1 MCCKRRSGGAKGT
14 FLSLLA
20 LVFVALL
27 RADVIDE
34 SASLQN
40 VFDEALLDIYG
51 ERWSPVI
58 GDNLQAARGQFAGIL
73 TDSEARDLWNAPLAP
88 PTAGPL
94 AATEVL
100 GKMQARWQH
109 VAALEMISNQRAGN
123 LDSAR
128 EWRSVI
134 KLPKFA
140 NSVEGALALQRLGA
154 NPTQRDQV
162 SRLLAKEYVIWQ
174 ITRAR
179 EKSDALMRLI
189 QEGRA
194 TPTLLSARASE
205 IQGLSDLPASLLKL
219 AIGSAAPEN
228 QQSRHDL
235 AALLAAAQENSNA
248 VPKLAAAWRL
258 SLESGYPNLLSAE
271 DVERRERIVLKLLR
285 LIPKE
290 YQSGVRDRE
299 ITIPIEYREAR
310 SFTIQARQIINELSP
325 VWRQAKTQ
333 AVEKHGPE
341 LLATLEKLEVVID
354 QKKAQSEA
362 ESLVSRATNLL
373 QRDFGLALKRSGMA
387 RDVVGETALE
397 VRSLLGQ
404 SLAAAQGKQWRKAEQ
419 LRLDAYINFDLEI
432 ESRTLPRDPALA
444 IRAEKTFLDGQH
456 GKPGIK
462 AALDAKLAG
471 NELAASYQ
479 RAIEALEECSAL
491 IKVGLSPTAATIS
504 AIFIVAREGL
514 EAVVILA
521 ALLAG
526 LRGAENAGIRTRIS
540 IGAWLALGVTAVVF
554 IASRTM
560 LQGLS
565 HYGEALEAVISIV
578 AVVVLLIV
586 TNWVFHKYYWTGW
599 NARLRELS
607 KAAQRQNETRWENM
621 ALIGVGFMTIFREGF
636 ETTLFMQSLILEA
649 GMRPV
654 LLGLALGGV
663 FIGAVGFAV
672 FSIGAK
678 LPYRKMLVVTGF
690 LVVFVLFT
698 FIGSTVRLFQ
708 TVGWLPVHP
717 VPGLELPA
725 WMGVWLGLYPTWEGL
740 LIPFGTF
747 AYVGG
752 MWLFVKF
759 SAKRLQQ
766 RGAKIQPSAPLA
778 A

>member
-1 MCCKRRSGGAKGT
+1 M
-14 FLSLLA
+14 
-20 LVFVALL
+20 
-27 RADVIDE
+27 
-34 SASLQN
+34 
-40 VFDEALLDIYG
+40 
-51 ERWSPVI
+51 
-58 GDNLQAARGQFAGIL
+58 
-73 TDSEARDLWNAPLAP
+73 
-88 PTAGPL
+88 
-94 AATEVL
+94 
-100 GKMQARWQH
+100 
-109 VAALEMISNQRAGN
+109 
-123 LDSAR
+123 
-128 EWRSVI
+128 
-134 KLPKFA
+134 
-140 NSVEGALALQRLGA
+140 
-154 NPTQRDQV
+154 
-162 SRLLAKEYVIWQ
+162 
-174 ITRAR
+174 
-179 EKSDALMRLI
+179 
-189 QEGRA
+189 
-194 TPTLLSARASE
+194 
-205 IQGLSDLPASLLKL
+205 
-219 AIGSAAPEN
+219 
-228 QQSRHDL
+228 
-235 AALLAAAQENSNA
+235 AAAQEGSSA
-248 VPKLAAAWRL
+248 VPKLAASWRL
-258 SLESGYPNLLSAE
+258 SLEAGYPNLLSAE

-290 YQSGVRDRE
+290 YQSGVRDGE

-325 VWRQAKTQ
+325 VWRQTKAQ

-341 LLATLEKLEVVID
+341 LLATLEKLEAVID
-354 QKKAQSEA
+354 QKKAQSEVD
-362 ESLVSRATNLL
+362 SLVAKGTNLL

-387 RDVVGETALE
+387 SDVVGETALE

-432 ESRTLPRDPALA
+432 ESRTMPRDPALA

-462 AALDAKLAG
+462 AALDARLAG

-479 RAIEALEECSAL
+479 RAFEALEECSAL

-514 EAVVILA
+514 EAVIILA

-526 LRGAENAGIRTRIS
+526 LRGAENAGIRKRIS
-540 IGAWLALGVTAVVF
+540 VGAWLALAVTAVVF
-554 IASRTM
+554 VASRTL

-607 KAAQRQNETRWENM
+607 KAAQRQQETRWESM
-621 ALIGVGFMTIFREGF
+621 ALVGVGFMTIFREGF

-678 LPYRKMLVVTGF
+678 LPYRKMLVVTGV

-717 VPGLELPA
+717 VPGLELPS

-752 MWLFVKF
+752 HVVVREVLSETRATAGGEDPAFHA
-759 SAKRLQQ
+759 SGRLRRWQCV
-766 RGAKIQPSAPLA
+766 RGAHALPHLRFAHGAFDLGLCSFPFFLRPERHSMPFHVFVEIRPFITLWPRIRPLPG
-778 A
+778 

>member
-1 MCCKRRSGGAKGT
+1 MT
-14 FLSLLA
+14 IFSLLA
-20 LVFVALL
+20 LVFVALV

-34 SASLQN
+34 AASLQS

-51 ERWSPVI
+51 ERWSPAI
-58 GDNLQAARGQFAGIL
+58 GDNLQAASGQFGGML
-73 TDSEARDLWNAPLAP
+73 TDSEARDLWNGPLP
-88 PTAGPL
+88 PPAFGPL
-94 AATEVL
+94 AATEAL
-100 GKMQARWQH
+100 GSMQARLQH
-109 VAALEMISNQRAGN
+109 VAALEMLSNQRSGN

-128 EWRSVI
+128 EWRSI
-134 KLPKFA
+134 IMLPKFA

-154 NPTQRDQV
+154 NPTQRDEV
-162 SRLLAKEYVIWQ
+162 SRLLAKEHVVWQ

-194 TPTLLSARASE
+194 TPSLLSARASE

-219 AIGSAAPEN
+219 AIGSAAPRNE
-228 QQSRHDL
+228 QSRRDL
-235 AALLAAAQENSNA
+235 AALLAAAREGSSA
-248 VPKLAAAWRL
+248 VPKLAASWRL
-258 SLESGYPNLLSAE
+258 SLETGYPNLLSPE

-290 YQSGVRDRE
+290 YQSGVRDGE

-310 SFTIQARQIINELSP
+310 SFTIQARQIINELNP
-325 VWRQAKTQ
+325 VWRQTKAQ

-341 LLATLEKLEVVID
+341 LLATLEKLEAVID
-354 QKKAQSEA
+354 QKQAQSEVD
-362 ESLVSRATNLL
+362 SLVAKGTNLL

-387 RDVVGETALE
+387 SDVVGETALE

-462 AALDAKLAG
+462 AALDARLAG

-479 RAIEALEECSAL
+479 RAFEALEECSAL

-514 EAVVILA
+514 EAVIILA

-526 LRGAENAGIRTRIS
+526 LRGAENAGIRKRIS
-540 IGAWLALGVTAVVF
+540 VGAWLALAVTAVIFV
-554 IASRTM
+554 ASRTL

-607 KAAQRQNETRWENM
+607 KAAQRQHETRWESM
-621 ALIGVGFMTIFREGF
+621 ALVGVGFITIFREGF

-678 LPYRKMLVVTGF
+678 LPYRKMLVVTGV

-717 VPGLELPA
+717 VPALELPA

-759 SAKRLQQ
+759 SARLAQQ
-766 RGAKIQPSAPLA
+766 REAKIRRSTPLA